1 MVLCIEPM
9 LNLGTGKVYVEPDQ
23 WTVRTADG
31 KASAHFEHMVL
42 ITENQPEVL
51 TRVF

>member
-9 LNLGTGKVYVEPDQ
+9 LNLGTARVYVEPDQ

-31 KASAHFEHMVL
+31 LPSAHFEHMIL
-42 ITENQPEVL
+42 ITDNNTEVL
-51 TRVF
+51 TRV